1 LTVNPYIFCFYLHE
15 NNVIYISSNVVTEL
29 LNNCF
34 EMIDTYINIDKEHK
48 NFDDLLKSSGV
59 KKLVIKN
66 IQTPKQIHLVVT
78 SLSKY
83 GETKKNLSDLESSTK
98 PFPTLIIVNDIDF
111 EQTVDL
117 IQNPQIELISSNSK
131 IEEVGARVH
140 ALVGDSDSEIL
151 EFKDLSINLKT
162 YEAKAGDVL
171 LDLTFMEYE
180 LLKFFV
186 VNQENVWSREQLLEK
201 VWGYDYFGGARTV
214 DVHVRRLRAKL
225 GDQRNDWIKTVHSV
239 GYKFN

>member
-1 LTVNPYIFCFYLHE
+1 
-15 NNVIYISSNVVTEL
+15 
-29 LNNCF
+29 
-34 EMIDTYINIDKEHK
+34 MIDIYINIDKEHK
-48 NFDDLLKSSGV
+48 NFEDLLKSSGV

-98 PFPTLIIVNDIDF
+98 PFPTLIIVNEVDF

-131 IEEVGARVH
+131 LEEVGARVH

>member
-1 LTVNPYIFCFYLHE
+1 
-15 NNVIYISSNVVTEL
+15 
-29 LNNCF
+29 
-34 EMIDTYINIDKEHK
+34 MIDTYINIDKEHK
-48 NFDDLLKSSGV
+48 NFEDLLKSSGV

-98 PFPTLIIVNDIDF
+98 PFPTLIIVNELDF

-131 IEEVGARVH
+131 LEEVGARVH

-186 VNQENVWSREQLLEK
+186 MNQENVWSREQLLEK

>member
-1 LTVNPYIFCFYLHE
+1 
-15 NNVIYISSNVVTEL
+15 
-29 LNNCF
+29 
-34 EMIDTYINIDKEHK
+34 MIDTYINIDKEHK
-48 NFDDLLKSSGV
+48 NFEDLLKSSGV

-66 IQTPKQIHLVVT
+66 IQNPKQIHLVVT

-83 GETKKNLSDLESSTK
+83 GETKKNLSDLESSNK
-98 PFPTLIIVNDIDF
+98 PFPTLIIVNDVDF

-117 IQNPQIELISSNSK
+117 IQNSQIELISSNSK
-131 IEEVGARVH
+131 LEEVGARVH
-140 ALVGDSDSEIL
+140 ALVGDSESEIL

>member
-1 LTVNPYIFCFYLHE
+1 
-15 NNVIYISSNVVTEL
+15 
-29 LNNCF
+29 
-34 EMIDTYINIDKEHK
+34 MIDTYINIDKEHK
-48 NFDDLLKSSGV
+48 NFEDLLKSSGV

-117 IQNPQIELISSNSK
+117 IQNPQIELISSTGK
-131 IEEVGARVH
+131 LEEVEARVH

>member
-1 LTVNPYIFCFYLHE
+1 
-15 NNVIYISSNVVTEL
+15 
-29 LNNCF
+29 
-34 EMIDTYINIDKEHK
+34 MIDSYINIDKSHMDFDKAFVKLGLNKLVLK
-48 NFDDLLKSSGV
+48 NVTKSS
-59 KKLVIKN
+59 
-66 IQTPKQIHLVVT
+66 QINLVVT

-83 GETKKNLSDLESSTK
+83 GETKKNLSDFESTNKS
-98 PFPTLIIVNDIDF
+98 FPTLIIVDDKDF
-111 EQTVDL
+111 EQTIDL
-117 IQNPQIELISSNSK
+117 IQNPLIELISNKSK
-131 IEEVGARVH
+131 VEEVGARIH
-140 ALVGDSDSEIL
+140 ALVGDGESEIL

-162 YEAKAGDVL
+162 YDAKAGDSL

-186 VNQENVWSREQLLEK
+186 ENQDNVWSREQLLEK

-225 GDQRNDWIKTVHSV
+225 GDKRKDWIKTVHSV

>member
-1 LTVNPYIFCFYLHE
+1 
-15 NNVIYISSNVVTEL
+15 
-29 LNNCF
+29 
-34 EMIDTYINIDKEHK
+34 MIDTYINIDKEHK
-48 NFDDLLKSSGV
+48 NFEDLLKSSGV

-98 PFPTLIIVNDIDF
+98 PFPTLIIVNEVDF

-131 IEEVGARVH
+131 LEEVGARVH

-171 LDLTFMEYE
+171 LDLTFMEYK

>member
-1 LTVNPYIFCFYLHE
+1 
-15 NNVIYISSNVVTEL
+15 
-29 LNNCF
+29 
-34 EMIDTYINIDKEHK
+34 MIDTYINIDKEHK
-48 NFDDLLKSSGV
+48 NFEDLLKSSGV

-98 PFPTLIIVNDIDF
+98 PFPTLIIVNEEDF

-131 IEEVGARVH
+131 LEEVGARVH

>member
-1 LTVNPYIFCFYLHE
+1 
-15 NNVIYISSNVVTEL
+15 
-29 LNNCF
+29 
-34 EMIDTYINIDKEHK
+34 MIDTYINIDKEHK
-48 NFDDLLKSSGV
+48 NFEDLLKSSGV

-98 PFPTLIIVNDIDF
+98 PFPTLIVVNEVDF

-131 IEEVGARVH
+131 LEEVGARVH

>member
-1 LTVNPYIFCFYLHE
+1 MCIRD
-15 NNVIYISSNVVTEL
+15 S
-29 LNNCF
+29 F
-34 EMIDTYINIDKEHK
+34 E
-48 NFDDLLKSSGV
+48 DLLKSSGV

-83 GETKKNLSDLESSTK
+83 GETKKNLSDLESSSK
-98 PFPTLIIVNDIDF
+98 PFPTLIIVNEVDF

-117 IQNPQIELISSNSK
+117 IQNPQIELISSSSK
-131 IEEVGARVH
+131 LEEVGARVH

-214 DVHVRRLRAKL
+214 P
-225 GDQRNDWIKTVHSV
+225 
-239 GYKFN
+239 